1 MRKPIQQNSYSPSV
15 IAECNLEKTAD
26 GKSQCKGWPN
36 IWFVRKQ
43 AESVCEQ
50 SYKIMGDI

>member
-1 MRKPIQQNSYSPSV
+1 MRKTIQQNSYWPSV
-15 IAECNLEKTAD
+15 VAEFNFEKTAH

-43 AESVCEQ
+43 AESVCEY
-50 SYKIMGDI
+50 S